1 MNALKT
7 PFLGSLR
14 AGSASRAPSPAPA
27 PAPTTAPAPPSPDL
41 NQTADPLARGRV
53 KTLSSLTP
61 FKRAMSPAPPHQ
73 APPPAPTLVQDGS
86 YMQALGL
93 KLSEAVAKAV
103 AQPVGPPAPGEPVV
117 DGKRPLPPGRGKAL
131 GALIASE
138 LRATEGNAGLQRAV
152 QRLLQRPLSILLT
165 SLNAHLLPLLSTPAF
180 AQSGTTA
187 PNGPFNPTQA
197 IALSLAGLAAETLE
211 TFDALGL
218 GTAAEPSGSS
228 GRSTPGLGDGLRG
241 IREGLE
247 SVVTKV
253 IGPMFAGIR
262 KELHPLL
269 DALEHPPLAPSPPL
283 KPASSTKTATAAA
296 AVHPSI
302 LTLTQTLPSY
312 GKALQRLVAL
322 SPAAHAS
329 LASCLISLVWRAMV
343 ALAHRPH
350 TPLPRTPPI
359 LPAVLPLSAANGAAT
374 AAPGA
379 KKRGVPTPPGTPSA
393 TRFLMKL
400 PSSRPPSPP
409 SSNNGADPLELEAK
423 AVYDALLALPRP
435 AEGANVLAR
444 DAVVEGFEAFEAF
457 IVLLRNRGDAAN
469 VPEDVPT
476 LIALPVL
483 LRAAGVPGTVAS
495 LLEFG
500 EAEYRENC
508 LSGFVRAAEC
518 GPVIARQ
525 LLGVLRGGEPALVE
539 WLRSRAP

>member
-1 MNALKT
+1 
-7 PFLGSLR
+7 
-14 AGSASRAPSPAPA
+14 
-27 PAPTTAPAPPSPDL
+27 
-41 NQTADPLARGRV
+41 
-53 KTLSSLTP
+53 
-61 FKRAMSPAPPHQ
+61 MSPAPPPQ
-73 APPPAPTLVQDGS
+73 AAPPASTLVQDGS

-180 AQSGTTA
+180 SQFIITHA
-187 PNGPFNPTQA
+187 NGPFNPTQV
-197 IALSLAGLAAETLE
+197 IALSLAALAAETLE

-283 KPASSTKTATAAA
+283 KPASSTKAATAAA

-329 LASCLISLVWRAMV
+329 LASCLISLVWRTMV

-359 LPAVLPLSAANGAAT
+359 LPAVLPLSSTNGTTT
-374 AAPGA
+374 AAPAPGT
-379 KKRGVPTPPGTPSA
+379 KKRIGAATPPGTPSA
-393 TRFLMKL
+393 TRFLIKL

-409 SSNNGADPLELEAK
+409 STNTGADPLEMEAK
-423 AVYDALLALPRP
+423 AVYDALRALPQP

-525 LLGVLRGGEPALVE
+525 LLGVLRDCEPALVE